1 MVNEKMVNIF
11 IFATMQQAKEYIQ
24 TSLQGIYPETEIN
37 SIRNLIIAN
46 ITGFSHTEIILNK
59 NTKFSA
65 NQRFLLENI
74 VEALKKHTPV
84 QYVLGETEFYGLPFK
99 VDNNVL
105 IPRPETEELV
115 EWIQSSFSTDLS
127 YKMLDI
133 GSGSGCIAIALK
145 SIFSKSKISAFDISQ
160 GAIEIAQK
168 NAELNSCEI
177 DFRKVDILNPPI
189 INYKWDI
196 IVSNPPYIPEM
207 EKSEILAHVLVFEP
221 HTALFVPDS
230 RPLLFYET
238 IATFALQHLNIGGML
253 FFEIHRDFGQ
263 QTVQLLERMGFKNVI
278 LRKDLSGNDRMV
290 RAEI

>member
-1 MVNEKMVNIF
+1 
-11 IFATMQQAKEYIQ
+11 MQQAKEFISS
-24 TSLQGIYPETEIN
+24 SLQGIYPKNEIN
-37 SIRNLIIAN
+37 SICNLIIAN
-46 ITGFSHTEIILNK
+46 ITGFSRTEIILNK

-65 NQRFLLENI
+65 NQRFLLEKF
-74 VEALKKHTPV
+74 VDALKKHTPV
-84 QYVLGETEFYGLPFK
+84 QYVLSETEFYGLPFK

-115 EWIQSSFSTDLS
+115 EWIQSTLSTDLS

-133 GSGSGCIAIALK
+133 GTGSGCIAISLK
-145 SIFSKSKISAFDISQ
+145 SIFPKSLVSAFDISE
-160 GAIEIAQK
+160 GALEVARE
-168 NAELNSCEI
+168 NAELNDFEI
-177 DFRKVDILNPPI
+177 DFQKVDILNPPI

-207 EKSEILAHVLVFEP
+207 EKSEILAHVLEFEP

-263 QTVQLLERMGFKNVI
+263 QAARLLEGMGFKNVI

-290 RAEI
+290 RAEV